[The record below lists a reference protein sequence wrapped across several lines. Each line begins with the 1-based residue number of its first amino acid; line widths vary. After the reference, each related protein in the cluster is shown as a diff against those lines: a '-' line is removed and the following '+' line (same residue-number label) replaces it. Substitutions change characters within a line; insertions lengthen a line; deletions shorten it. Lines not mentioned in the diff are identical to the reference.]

1 MNEKPLLVIDTSVL
15 LNFFERVTSF
25 REKLQ
30 GFLFDNYE
38 VLVPGSVIM
47 EATSSSKSSITMT
60 EITSRCKV
68 LTPDYDSHDRN
79 FLVELNDRIDRG
91 ETDVVLCAIELNCSI
106 STDDLAAIK
115 IAKQH
120 DLSNFGTIAILKQAY
135 DEGIL
140 SQLEIGAV
148 ISEIQSKGGRF
159 KNFKGLTFEEYYA
172 QYLK

>member
-1 MNEKPLLVIDTSVL
+1 MSEKPLLAIDTSVL

-25 REKLQ
+25 RQRLQ

-38 VLVPGSVIM
+38 VLVPESVVE
-47 EATSSSKSSITMT
+47 EATSGSKSSITMT
-60 EITSRCKV
+60 EITARCKV

-91 ETDVVLCAIELNCSI
+91 ETDVILCAIESSCSI

-115 IAKQH
+115 IAKAMKIQ
-120 DLSNFGTIAILKQAY
+120 NYGTIAILNLTYVSGKFSS
-135 DEGIL
+135 D
-140 SQLEIGAV
+140 EIGTMIA
-148 ISEIQSKGGRF
+148 EIQSKGGRF
-159 KNFKGLTFEEYYA
+159 KNFKGMTFEEYYK